1 MWLLETLNPL
11 KTLKMQFGCTRRVH
25 GDPKESSIHNIGS
38 VSMELLACVG
48 FARRAELDRIIG
60 DSLRIPEVTSP
71 VIPLNQ
77 DVSNFLDQQNG

>member
-1 MWLLETLNPL
+1 
-11 KTLKMQFGCTRRVH
+11 
-25 GDPKESSIHNIGS
+25 
-38 VSMELLACVG
+38 MELLACVG